1 MFWTKIWLFL
11 VSTLAVI
18 AFALAFAVPKPA
30 GRTQKTSENLR
41 LRRACQTTNI
51 LLKDDARGRIK
62 FAEEIST
69 ALRVKNISTILA
81 KSDKGVTAEQNGMGR
96 KELRT
101 LLDGIDGTPPSF
113 VMILNQLGQV
123 VAQSGEK
130 LGRKYGESLKGY
142 YLVDDALSGYVLD
155 DIWFRNDSLYRVA
168 GAPLLD
174 QTFNWAGAIV
184 VGHKVDGT
192 FATNEMKERLQ
203 ADIAFFDGDRE
214 LAASGTVNIGKE
226 AAEHYASLEK
236 LESHKDCIE
245 GGLLKIESGSKHYQA
260 VLSRLPGEAGTSGA
274 YYAIF
279 MESQESLG
287 FMGALK
293 NIKKEDMGFGN
304 FPWLGLLALLL
315 VLIVVGI
322 LLVTK
327 EVEKP
332 LKDLTQKA
340 ISLSKGE
347 LKKLPETDNGKF
359 GGIARSV
366 NLALEK
372 FERGNQAGS
381 AGSAPPPKDEDL
393 LQAASSKR
401 VATPPP
407 SKFKFS
413 DQKPAGTSGV
423 VPSKAALGFGGT
435 KSDPAEDSGLFKVE
449 KSAINHN
456 MLPSEITLPGD
467 LPRSKTSPPITSPA
481 PLDDDILGSSSSSPS
496 LGKKSGQE
504 SFKKIFEE
512 FLALKIHCGENTST
526 LTLEKFSKKLQRNK
540 ETLMTKHKCKDVS
553 FRVYEKN
560 GKAALKASPIF

>member
-11 VSTLAVI
+11 VSTLAVV

-30 GRTQKTSENLR
+30 SRTQKTSENLR

-81 KSDKGVTAEQNGMGR
+81 KSDKDVTAEQNAMGR

-101 LLDGIDGTPPSF
+101 LLEGIDGSPPSF
-113 VMILNQLGQV
+113 VMILNQSGQV

-184 VGHKVDGT
+184 VGHQVNGT

-203 ADIAFFDGDRE
+203 AEIAFFDGERE
-214 LAASGTVNIGKE
+214 LAASNTVNIGNE
-226 AAEHYASLEK
+226 AAAHFGSLKDIEFG
-236 LESHKDCIE
+236 KDCIE
-245 GGLLKIESGSKHYQA
+245 GELLEIKNGKSNYQA
-260 VLSRLPGEAGTSGA
+260 VLSRLPGEAGTTGA

-293 NIKKEDMGFGN
+293 SLKKEDMGFGT
-304 FPWLGLLALLL
+304 FPWIKLLLLLL
-315 VLIVVGI
+315 VL
-322 LLVTK
+322 LLVGVLLLTK
-327 EVEKP
+327 EIEKP
-332 LKDLTQKA
+332 LKNLTNQT

-347 LKKLPETDNGKF
+347 LTKLPETENGKF

-372 FERGNQAGS
+372 FERGSQKGFDAS
-381 AGSAPPPKDEDL
+381 TPPPKDEEL
-393 LQAASSKR
+393 LAAASSK
-401 VATPPP
+401 ALKTPPP

-413 DQKPAGTSGV
+413 DQKAADSPQKM
-423 VPSKAALGFGGT
+423 PSKAALGFGG
-435 KSDPAEDSGLFKVE
+435 KNSDPAEDSGLFKTE
-449 KSAINHN
+449 KSATDRNV
-456 MLPSEITLPGD
+456 LPAKVSLPGSQ
-467 LPRSKTSPPITSPA
+467 PRNRTAPPVNSPA
-481 PLDDDILGSSSSSPS
+481 LLDDDILGSPLASEKEDSNRDF
-496 LGKKSGQE
+496 
-504 SFKKIFEE
+504 FKKIFEE
-512 FLALKIHCGENTST
+512 FMALKIHCGENTSN
-526 LTLEKFSKKLQRNK
+526 LTLEKFTAKLQKNK
-540 ETLMTKHKCKDVS
+540 ATLMAKHNCKDVS

-560 GKAALKASPIF
+560 GKAALKASPKY